1 MNGYD
6 LLDDPCPWKSRARA
20 QCSLPQGETSTNGGA
35 SLNNSESQIQWIYHH
50 DQDMTHA
57 KINSKKPLDLKS
69 NVGPARTELK
79 IDPLYAEGENVY
91 MKGGWHNHIRVQ
103 K

>member
-1 MNGYD
+1 MIFWMIPAHGN
-6 LLDDPCPWKSRARA
+6 
-20 QCSLPQGETSTNGGA
+20 QGQEPSAAYLRVRPVQTGGA

-79 IDPLYAEGENVY
+79 IDPLYAEGENGY